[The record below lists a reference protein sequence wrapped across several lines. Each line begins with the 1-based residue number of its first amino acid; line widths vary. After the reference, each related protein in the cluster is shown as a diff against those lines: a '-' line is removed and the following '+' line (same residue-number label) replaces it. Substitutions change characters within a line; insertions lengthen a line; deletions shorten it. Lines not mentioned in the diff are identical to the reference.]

1 MEWKEKGK
9 REEGEETHT
18 ISHNTHTACGGG
30 SGGVGNQ
37 FHCLPLSKCISI
49 YNPWN
54 SVCALGSVL
63 EIDE

>member
-1 MEWKEKGK
+1 MEWKEKRKGK
-9 REEGEETHT
+9 GGEKKLTQLVTIHT
-18 ISHNTHTACGGG
+18 RRVAAGVGG
-30 SGGVGNQ
+30 GNQ

-54 SVCALGSVL
+54 SVCVLGSVL